1 MDKALR
7 DVREQVDI
15 AKPELPEETDEP
27 SVREVNFSLFP
38 VIDIFLSADIPRH
51 ALIRAARDLRDE
63 IEGLAPV
70 LGVNLSGDR
79 EEMLE
84 ILIDPITVQ
93 SYGISPE
100 DVRTLVARSNKLV
113 AAGAQ
118 DTGKGRF
125 ALKVPDFFETL
136 DDILSL
142 PVKITGDAVV
152 TLGDIGE
159 VRRSFHGS
167 GFHRPGQRKIRRR
180 PGSFQTNGRKHHRY
194 NSPGQGGRRPGT
206 GRLARGPAKPGRGR
220 LFPGPIE
227 TD

>member
-1 MDKALR
+1 MKTPIEAAFDRSRTTISVLLLILATGFASYISIPKESAPDIDIPIIYVLMRHDGISPEDAERLLIRPMEQELRSIEGVKEMRSRGYDSGASVILEFEAGFDVDKALR

-84 ILIDPITVQ
+84 ILSIP
-93 SYGISPE
+93 
-100 DVRTLVARSNKLV
+100 
-113 AAGAQ
+113 
-118 DTGKGRF
+118 
-125 ALKVPDFFETL
+125 
-136 DDILSL
+136 
-142 PVKITGDAVV
+142 
-152 TLGDIGE
+152 
-159 VRRSFHGS
+159 
-167 GFHRPGQRKIRRR
+167 
-180 PGSFQTNGRKHHRY
+180 
-194 NSPGQGGRRPGT
+194 
-206 GRLARGPAKPGRGR
+206 
-220 LFPGPIE
+220 
-227 TD
+227 